1 MAKLPVVAIIGRPN
15 TGKSTLFNR
24 FVGSRRA
31 IVSDTPGTT
40 RDHVMERVEWDDM
53 DFLLLDTGGMGGGS
67 VDTDFEEDVS
77 AQSTVA
83 LSSADLILFTVNAK
97 EPMTASDE
105 AVIEVL
111 RKRKRNHVPVIIVAT
126 KCDNPETAEQAEMEY
141 QSLGIADDIIPI
153 SAVHNIGVMD
163 LENAIVK
170 HLKALHFEKK
180 KKEDGADSGQ
190 LRVALVGK
198 PNVGKSSLVNAFMSE
213 PQRKLSS
220 RIVSDI
226 PGTTRD
232 SSDTVIMNEEKEY
245 VFVDTAGLRRKSRV
259 DEDLEYYSNMRS
271 IQAIEDS
278 DVAVLM
284 LDAKDVI
291 SKQDK
296 RIAGIAVEAG
306 KGLILFVNK
315 ADELTAE
322 EKVEKEAEVRA
333 SLPFC
338 RYASILFGSAKTRDG
353 ILKIFPVIESIQ
365 RNRTRRIPQKELMRW
380 YQDAISRVP
389 SQVLGKS
396 KFITQAEDTPPTF
409 VLFVKNAKKV
419 DVSQLRALENN
430 IRSTFAFEGTPI
442 KWITKEPKPH
452 E

>member
-40 RDHVMERVEWDDM
+40 RDHVVERIEWPEM

-67 VDTDFEEDVS
+67 VDTDFEKDVS

-97 EPMTASDE
+97 EPLTSSDQ
-105 AVIEVL
+105 AVVETL
-111 RKRKRNHVPVIIVAT
+111 RKEKKKHVPVILIAT
-126 KCDNPETAEQAEMEY
+126 KCDNPETAEEAETELQA
-141 QSLGIADDIIPI
+141 LGIADDIIPV
-153 SAVHNIGVMD
+153 SALHNIGVRD
-163 LENAIVK
+163 LDASIVK
-170 HLKALHFEKK
+170 HLKALHFDKK
-180 KKEDGADSGQ
+180 KKDETE
-190 LRVALVGK
+190 LTRLPRIALVGK
-198 PNVGKSSLVNAFMSE
+198 PNVGKSSLVNALMSE

-232 SSDTVIMNEEKEY
+232 SSDTIIKNEEKEF

-278 DVAVLM
+278 DIVVLM
-284 LDAKDVI
+284 LDAQDVI

-296 RIAGIAVEAG
+296 RIASIAVEAG

-315 ADELTAE
+315 ADKLTAE
-322 EKVEKEAEVRA
+322 EKGEKETEVRA

-338 RYASILFGSAKTRDG
+338 RYAQILFGSAVTRDG
-353 ILKIFPVIESIQ
+353 ILRLFPLIDSIQ
-365 RNRTRRIPQKELMRW
+365 RNRTRRIPQKELLRW
-380 YQDAISRVP
+380 YQEAITRVP

-396 KFITQAEDTPPTF
+396 KFITQAEELPPTF
-409 VLFVKNAKKV
+409 VLFVKHAKKV

-430 IRSTFAFEGTPI
+430 IRSTFAFDGTPI
-442 KWITKEPKPH
+442 KWITKDPLED
-452 E
+452 

>member
-111 RKRKRNHVPVIIVAT
+111 RKRKKNHVPVIVVAT
-126 KCDNPETAEQAEMEY
+126 KCDNPETAEQAGMEY
-141 QSLGIADDIIPI
+141 QALGVADDVIPI
-153 SAVHNIGVMD
+153 SAVHNVGVAD
-163 LENAIVK
+163 LEKAIVK

-180 KKEDGADSGQ
+180 KKEDGTEAR
-190 LRVALVGK
+190 LPRIALVGK

-232 SSDTVIMNEEKEY
+232 SSDTIIKNEEKEY

-278 DVAVLM
+278 DVVVLM
-284 LDAKDVI
+284 LDAQDVI

-296 RIAGIAVEAG
+296 RIASLAVEAG

-315 ADELTAE
+315 ADALTTE
-322 EKVEKEAEVRA
+322 EKEEKETEVRA

-338 RYASILFGSAKTRDG
+338 RYAQILFGSAKTRDG
-353 ILKIFPVIESIQ
+353 ILKLFPLIESIQ
-365 RNRTRRIPQKELMRW
+365 RNRVRRIPQKELMRW

-396 KFITQAEDTPPTF
+396 KFITQAEELPPTF

-430 IRSTFAFEGTPI
+430 MRSTFAFEGTPI
-442 KWITKEPKPH
+442 KWITKDPLD
-452 E
+452 

>member
-40 RDHVMERVEWDDM
+40 RDHVVERIEWDDM

-67 VDTDFEEDVS
+67 VDTDFEKDVS

-83 LSSADLILFTVNAK
+83 LASADLILFTVNAK

-111 RKRKRNHVPVIIVAT
+111 RKRKKNHVPVIIVAT
-126 KCDNPETAEQAEMEY
+126 KCDNPETAEQAETEY

-153 SAVHNIGVMD
+153 SAVHNVGVAD
-163 LENAIVK
+163 LEKSIVK
-170 HLKALHFEKK
+170 HLKTLHFEKK
-180 KKEDGADSGQ
+180 KKEEGDRAQS
-190 LRVALVGK
+190 RMPRIALVGK

-232 SSDTVIMNEEKEY
+232 SSDTIIMNEEKEY

-271 IQAIEDS
+271 IQAIDDS
-278 DVAVLM
+278 DVTVLM
-284 LDAKDVI
+284 LDARDVV

-322 EKVEKEAEVRA
+322 ERAEKESEVRA

-338 RYASILFGSAKTRDG
+338 RYAPILFGSAKTRDG
-353 ILKIFPVIESIQ
+353 ILKIFPVIESIF
-365 RNRTRRIPQKELMRW
+365 RNRNRRIPQKELLRW
-380 YQDAISRVP
+380 YEEAIGRVP

-396 KFITQAEDTPPTF
+396 KYITQAEELPPTF

-442 KWITKEPKPH
+442 KWITKEAS
-452 E
+452 